1 MTKEQVKQPER
12 PVYKKPLFWTTIVF
26 GIIILFLM
34 ILVHVIDSENV
45 NIKNALAKHNVYY
58 SAKDKDI
65 YYNVTNSEQNTSSST
80 TTSPSSDLSSGKAE
94 SANKPSTKTK
104 NSLKFGDSGKFSD
117 GSKATVDKVYDA
129 SDVELNDVK
138 PGYKKIAIDVT
149 LENTKDSPLRVN
161 FQSFNVYDSK
171 SEIGDFNSRTYYNN
185 IPQSLAA
192 GMKASVTLYYTVK
205 NEGPYTISYGDSL
218 WKE

>member
-1 MTKEQVKQPER
+1 MTKK
-12 PVYKKPLFWTTIVF
+12 PVYKQPLFWTSIGF
-26 GIIILFLM
+26 GLLSLILSILLFGVASDIIEI
-34 ILVHVIDSENV
+34 E
-45 NIKNALAKHNVYY
+45 NALAKHNVYY

-80 TTSPSSDLSSGKAE
+80 TPSSSSDLSSGKAE
-94 SANKPSTKTK
+94 SANTPSTKTK
-104 NSLKFGDSGKFSD
+104 NNLKLGDSGKFSD

-129 SDVELNDVK
+129 SDVEMNDVK
-138 PGYKKIAIDVT
+138 SGYKKIAIDVT

-171 SEIGDFNSRTYYNN
+171 SEIGDFNLKTYYNN

>member
-1 MTKEQVKQPER
+1 
-12 PVYKKPLFWTTIVF
+12 
-26 GIIILFLM
+26 M

-45 NIKNALAKHNVYY
+45 NINNALAKHNVYY

-65 YYNVTNSEQNTSSST
+65 HYNATGTEQNTSSST
-80 TTSPSSDLSSGKAE
+80 TPSPSSDLSSSKIE

-104 NSLKFGDSGKFSD
+104 NSLKLGDSGKFSD
-117 GSKATVDKVYDA
+117 GSKATVNKIYDA
-129 SDVELNDVK
+129 SDVEMLDVK
-138 PGYKKIAIDVT
+138 SSYKQIAIDVV
-149 LENTKDSPLRVN
+149 LENTTDNPLRVN

-171 SEIGDFNSRTYYNN
+171 SEIGIFNAKTYHNN
-185 IPQSLAA
+185 IPQTLAA

-205 NEGPYTISYGDSL
+205 NDGPYTVSYGDGL

>member
-1 MTKEQVKQPER
+1 MTKK
-12 PVYKKPLFWTTIVF
+12 PVYKQPLFWTSIGF
-26 GIIILFLM
+26 GVLSLILSILLFGVASDIIEI
-34 ILVHVIDSENV
+34 E
-45 NIKNALAKHNVYY
+45 NALAKHNVYY

-80 TTSPSSDLSSGKAE
+80 TPSPSSDLSSGKAE
-94 SANKPSTKTK
+94 SANTPSTKTK

-185 IPQSLAA
+185 IPQTLAA

>member
-1 MTKEQVKQPER
+1 MTKK
-12 PVYKKPLFWTTIVF
+12 PVYKQPLFWTTIVF
-26 GIIILFLM
+26 GFLSFFLM
-34 ILVHVIDSENV
+34 IMVFVVDSHYVELT
-45 NIKNALAKHNVYY
+45 NALAKHNVYY

-80 TTSPSSDLSSGKAE
+80 TPSPSSDLSSGKAE